1 MVVGVTDLVV
11 VSTLVVDLAETVV
24 APKSLV
30 DVVSVLRVSL
40 PEVVFSFSLVEV
52 SLVVTEVSLVSTVVS
67 VLAVEDV
74 SLDVSEAG
82 DGLGLEL
89 VVVTV
94 VTLEVVV
101 TSLR

>member
-1 MVVGVTDLVV
+1 MVVGVRDLVV
-11 VSTLVVDLAETVV
+11 VSTSVVDLAETVV
-24 APKSLV
+24 ATRSLV

-40 PEVVFSFSLVEV
+40 PEVVFSFALVEV

-67 VLAVEDV
+67 SLAVEDV

-82 DGLGLEL
+82 DGLGLEF
-89 VVVTV
+89 VVTV

-101 TSLR
+101 T